1 MSDRRSRDDDDRGGR
16 RGGGRGGSGYEYKRR
31 DPDETRK
38 RAETGGGSIDTY
50 ITDGIRIFKSAEGPN
65 EVRIMPPT
73 WEGAKHYGIDVH
85 LHYGIGADNAAYLCL
100 DKMKGKACPICEER
114 KRAADEDDQE
124 YADELRPQHRVLMY
138 VIDRDKEKE
147 GVKVW
152 SMSSRQDQDILRL
165 CVDKKT
171 GETLEIDHPED
182 GYDLSFDRQGQGKK
196 TRYSAWSIARRSSP
210 LDNDKAMQFA
220 VENPLDEQLVFY
232 SYDHI
237 KGAFAGRSS
246 GAGRGRDRDEDD
258 KDKDRGG
265 RSRGRDDD
273 DKDKDKGRDNERGGR
288 DRDDGKERTE
298 QRRST
303 RRPELDMT
311 WDEVH
316 ELTFRK
322 LVAIVEEQRLD
333 IDPDSSRDDEE
344 LADQICEACDITK
357 PKARSSRDDDPPM
370 RTRPTSRDDDK
381 DKDRDGDRRGRD
393 RDDDRT
399 ERRPLRGG
407 RD

>member
-1 MSDRRSRDDDDRGGR
+1 MNDRRSRDDDERGGR

-50 ITDGIRIFKSAEGPN
+50 ITDGIRMFKSAEGPN
-65 EVRIMPPT
+65 EVRILPPT

-114 KRAADEDDQE
+114 KRAADDDDQE

-138 VIDRDKEKE
+138 VLDRDKEKE

-220 VENPLDEQLVFY
+220 VGNPLDEQLVFY

-246 GAGRGRDRDEDD
+246 G
-258 KDKDRGG
+258 
-265 RSRGRDDD
+265 
-273 DKDKDKGRDNERGGR
+273 GGR
-288 DRDDGKERTE
+288 DRDDDRNKDDRGRTRDDERGSRDKDSDRNKDERGGRERDEDRGRDRERTSA
-298 QRRST
+298 RS

-311 WDEVH
+311 WEEVH
-316 ELTFRK
+316 ELSFRK
-322 LVAIVEEQRLD
+322 LAEIVEEHRLD

-344 LADQICEACDITK
+344 LADQICEACDISK
-357 PKARSSRDDDPPM
+357 PKARGSRDEDPPM
-370 RTRPTSRDDDK
+370 RTRPTSRDDDE
-381 DKDRDGDRRGRD
+381 RGGRSRD